1 MTGRQSEIQR
11 ENVKGMLQIRI
22 LESQQTIKFY
32 IEKYIILKSKF
43 S

>member
-1 MTGRQSEIQR
+1 MTGWQSEIQR
-11 ENVKGMLQIRI
+11 VSDKGMLQIRI

-32 IEKYIILKSKF
+32 FEKYIILKSNF